1 MIAVLPIAFTLFVVW
16 IYIFS
21 SRSRFPTD
29 SLFEAFDTQRAP
41 DRWPT
46 LSVIIPARNEAEVLH
61 FTLPTVLSFYY
72 PYLEIVL
79 VDDCSDDG
87 TAELAEK
94 IAAATGTGSLRV
106 VRGTPPPEEWSG
118 KLWALEQGVRAS
130 TGEWLLFLDAD
141 IRFLPN
147 LARDLIRMALQ
158 QQFRMASLMVLLRTE
173 TLWDRLL
180 LPSFFFFFHLL
191 YPFHWV
197 RNARS
202 KTAAAAG
209 GCILLERAAL
219 EQAGGLE
226 VVRDAWI
233 DDVALAGALKR
244 SGARIYLGATVQAAS
259 FRRYGTLQSIR
270 QMVARSAFTQL
281 RYSWALLAATLLGL
295 GFVFVLPPFASFL
308 VTAGLIGYRDLLL
321 EYLLSFAVGC
331 TLGLMILA
339 YTPALRIYRLPVV
352 WGLTLPAAAILYA
365 LITIESA
372 LIHTFGKGVR
382 WKGRSSFGPPRAT
395 YR

>member
-1 MIAVLPIAFTLFVVW
+1 MIAVLPIAVTLFVVW

-21 SRSRFPTD
+21 SRSRFPSG

-46 LSVIIPARNEAEVLH
+46 LSVIIPARNEAEVLRY
-61 FTLPTVLSFYY
+61 TLPTVLSFYY

-87 TAELAEK
+87 TGELAQE
-94 IAAATGTGSLRV
+94 IAAATGHASLRV
-106 VRGTPPPEEWSG
+106 VRGMPPPAGWRG

-130 TGEWLLFLDAD
+130 TGEWLLFTDAD

-147 LARDLIRMALQ
+147 LARDLVRMALQ

-209 GCILLERAAL
+209 GCILVERAAL

-226 VVRDAWI
+226 AVRHAWI
-233 DDVALAGALKR
+233 DDVALAGVLKR

-281 RYSWALLAATLLGL
+281 RYSWVLLAATLLGL
-295 GFVFVLPPFASFL
+295 GFVFVLPPLASFL
-308 VTAGLIGYRDLLL
+308 VTSGLVAYHDLFL

-352 WGLTLPAAAILYA
+352 WGLTLPAAALVYA
-365 LITIESA
+365 LMTVESA
-372 LIHTFGKGVR
+372 LIHTFGKGAR
-382 WKGRSSFGPPRAT
+382 WKGRNAL
-395 YR
+395 